1 LTGGFGES
9 GENSKTAKTAGPS
22 PSRILIVT
30 ATGSEFR
37 AVAALISQGVVE
49 TSGQL
54 RLSKG
59 FIGSRQ
65 VSLVK
70 TGIGAEGFIP
80 QLEEHLARTGYDA
93 LLMAGLA
100 GGLDPGLKA
109 GDVVI
114 YDSCLSIAGPKNE
127 VTSIGCDPTLVR
139 SIEAGLR
146 ACGFAPHL
154 ERGVTVGSMITES
167 RAKTEMGARLGAAA
181 VDMESYM
188 VLASARQAGVPAA
201 VLRVVVDEAGLDTP
215 DFNAALAGGGRLVSW
230 DLTRELIRRPS
241 VALRFIARLPKA
253 HRILRKALQT
263 LLFLPNSAKFFA
275 ELKG

>member
-1 LTGGFGES
+1 LTGGVGES
-9 GENSKTAKTAGPS
+9 GDSSKTAKTARPS
-22 PSRILIVT
+22 LSGTLIVT
-30 ATGSEFR
+30 ATGSEFH
-37 AVAALISQGVVE
+37 AVAALISQRVVE

-59 FIGSRQ
+59 FIGSRP

-70 TGIGAEGFIP
+70 TGIGAVGFIP
-80 QLEEHLARTGYDA
+80 QLEAHLARTGYDA
-93 LLMAGLA
+93 LLIAGLA
-100 GGLDPGLKA
+100 GGLNPGLKA

-114 YDSCLSIAGPKNE
+114 YDSCLSIAGPKDE
-127 VTSIGCDPTLVR
+127 VTSIACDSALVS
-139 SIEAGLR
+139 SIEGGLR

-181 VDMESYM
+181 VDMESFM
-188 VLASARQAGVPAA
+188 VLASARRAGVPAA

-215 DFNAALAGGGRLVSW
+215 DFNAALTGGGRLVSW
-230 DLTRELIRRPS
+230 HLTRELMRRPHAA
-241 VALRFIARLPKA
+241 VRFMARLPKA
-253 HRILRKALQT
+253 HRTLRKALQAS
-263 LLFLPNSAKFFA
+263 LFTPNSAKFFT